1 MSQLSSYENYKQN
14 TTSEEQASFVSTGKV
29 PVSGK
34 LSENDDY
41 TTKSVALDDLLHAGD
56 NTIESISV
64 AGTTI
69 TPVDKSVDIPAAT
82 TSSAGVLS
90 ATDKTKLDSMTA
102 GYPSIA
108 GYHHRNNNGVTVT
121 PDSSGKVFLPGDGG
135 NPWPTT
141 PYLIN
146 GCTYKVSA
154 EILFTP
160 TGCYRADEPTAGIY
174 QPMTCE
180 FKFLWGD
187 TIDLTRIDNYGR
199 PSQTGDGVFM
209 NTTFNVGQ
217 PGGFQG
223 YWMHRVVTCYSSDPD
238 ITSLVL
244 NIGIS
249 CSDASNI
256 GIDFTQV
263 GTFRWSHMIIEPL
276 EQSMFVGR

>member
-41 TTKSVALDDLLHAGD
+41 TTKSVALDELLHAGD

-69 TPVDKSVDIPAAT
+69 TPVDKAVDIPAAT

-102 GYPSIA
+102 GYPTISAPI
-108 GYHHRNNNGVTVT
+108 YHRNGNDPDIAVS
-121 PDSSGKVFLPGDGG
+121 PDSNGEVFLSGLAGIPSGSVDLGNGG
-135 NPWPTT
+135 F
-141 PYLIN
+141 
-146 GCTYKVSA
+146 YKLSV
-154 EILFTP
+154 EILFAP
-160 TGCYRADEPTAGIY
+160 TGMYTTGATAPAGIY
-174 QPMTCE
+174 TPMPCDLT
-180 FKFLWGD
+180 FMWGSS
-187 TIDLTRIDNYGR
+187 IDLMEINR
-199 PSQTGDGVFM
+199 SKLHM

-217 PGGFQG
+217 TGGFQG
-223 YWMHRVVTCYSSDPD
+223 YWMHMVVECHSSDPS
-238 ITSLVL
+238 ITTMPL
-244 NIGIS
+244 NIAIK
-249 CSDASNI
+249 CTDPAYV
-256 GIDFTQV
+256 GIDFTMV
-263 GTFRWSHMIIEPL
+263 GKFRWSHMIIEQI